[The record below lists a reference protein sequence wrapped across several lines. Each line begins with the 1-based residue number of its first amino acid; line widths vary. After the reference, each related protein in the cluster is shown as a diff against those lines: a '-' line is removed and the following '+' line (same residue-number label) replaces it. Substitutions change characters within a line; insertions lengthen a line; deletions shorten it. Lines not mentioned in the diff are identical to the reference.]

1 MSMNQG
7 RSRTA
12 VWWYSFCLVF
22 FSKRFLLTFWI
33 PQPYEIMKRTSY
45 CVLEWNVHSEIHHLP
60 LFRPNSFKLFPS
72 SMLKLSETREI
83 FEVLISQILAIQFE
97 NQPRKFLAK
106 TMASLWSF
114 YSKWGWNDSSF
125 FAAFSWTWERVVSH
139 FLPIYSTYGS
149 LATVC
154 LNYLK
159 LCSRW
164 NDKWSCYD

>member
-1 MSMNQG
+1 MVIFFLPSIFFKAFFVYVLD
-7 RSRTA
+7 STA
-12 VWWYSFCLVF
+12 LWHYETKFLFC
-22 FSKRFLLTFWI
+22 
-33 PQPYEIMKRTSY
+33 
-45 CVLEWNVHSEIHHLP
+45 SEIHHLP

-72 SMLKLSETREI
+72 SMLKLSETRKI